1 MGREHAPN
9 GRDQTLEF
17 DRFGIELIAP
27 CGDGLLALALH
38 RMRGHADDR
47 DVPGLR
53 IVLETPH
60 GFPTIVVRHFEVH
73 QDHVRVLGR
82 SQPAACL
89 AVLSCENLEV
99 AAELEARPEHVQ
111 VVVVVFDVEH
121 FGHVSESVL
130 LTAALITSS
139 LDHLVGAREQRLRDF
154 EVERTGGL
162 EVDDQFQPFEIML
175 MVQWVIPILALA

>member
-1 MGREHAPN
+1 MVATRLSNSIGLASNSSHPVAMAFSRSLSTACADMPMI
-9 GRDQTLEF
+9 GMSQV
-17 DRFGIELIAP
+17 
-27 CGDGLLALALH
+27 CGSF
-38 RMRGHADDR
+38 
-47 DVPGLR
+47 LR
-53 IVLETPH
+53 RPH

-121 FGHVSESVL
+121 FDHVADSVL
-130 LTAALITSS
+130 FGGCSDYPAAKLF
-139 LDHLVGAREQRLRDF
+139 LK
-154 EVERTGGL
+154 
-162 EVDDQFQPFEIML
+162 
-175 MVQWVIPILALA
+175 